1 MSTTKNPFG
10 LPPFQS
16 ALILKL
22 YLRDKVQTKFSCAK
36 KETVDIDNLV
46 ASRKGDRKIMECTL
60 IFYKQPVYKQ
70 LALGWHIAKQI
81 KEKWRFYFVIN
92 GQYTKI

>member
-1 MSTTKNPFG
+1 MLEDLAFLKQAQWFSRYLIEKGERKLSTTKNPFG

-22 YLRDKVQTKFSCAK
+22 YLRDKVQAKFSCAK
-36 KETVDIDNLV
+36 KETVDIDILV

-60 IFYKQPVYKQ
+60 IF
-70 LALGWHIAKQI
+70 L
-81 KEKWRFYFVIN
+81 
-92 GQYTKI
+92 